1 MWIYLKF
8 GSVFNRILCACMQIK
23 WAQKNQPTLTE
34 LENNSEREIVC
45 LFVYILWLFDSCW
58 FLRAFL
64 CCLWHCEPQRWSFSF
79 YIFAKFAVNI
89 CAVTYAECWWAGK
102 LIAGAYTTT
111 NSHVNLCIFANLDAR
126 CHCSQHVIK
135 TCQFRIYYVFH
146 VCQTPH
152 DAMHFD
158 NNNNKKQCHIF
169 SRPSCTMDEEHT
181 CGAQYTFHS
190 QKKRTFRFTTI
201 SIDLIWK
208 ILKWLNDSKIDSSKT
223 QTHTFDKLCYEDKTN
238 KITEQVT
245 LLVGAV
251 YCYFFCCLFFLSLDI

>member
-23 WAQKNQPTLTE
+23 WAQKNQPKLTE

-158 NNNNKKQCHIF
+158 NNKKKNATYFPVH
-169 SRPSCTMDEEHT
+169 H
-181 CGAQYTFHS
+181 AQWTRNTHAVHS
-190 QKKRTFRFTTI
+190 IHFIRKKREHSVLQRYRSIWYGRYWNDWMIPKSIAVKLKRTHLI
-201 SIDLIWK
+201 SCVM
-208 ILKWLNDSKIDSSKT
+208 KT
-223 QTHTFDKLCYEDKTN
+223 KQMK
-238 KITEQVT
+238 
-245 LLVGAV
+245 
-251 YCYFFCCLFFLSLDI
+251 